1 MGTEERNAEI
11 IFLFVGTQIHHVHGQ
26 RANGYAFLILLV
38 KTALSS
44 AKYILQ
50 SIARCFTMKFQQDI
64 DHLMNVTRV
73 VLSLMVVT
81 LQSHKQLMSDTEV
94 VSLYLLRATSKTIF
108 K

>member
-1 MGTEERNAEI
+1 
-11 IFLFVGTQIHHVHGQ
+11 
-26 RANGYAFLILLV
+26 
-38 KTALSS
+38 
-44 AKYILQ
+44 
-50 SIARCFTMKFQQDI
+50 MKFQQDI

-94 VSLYLLRATSKTIF
+94 VLLYLLRATNTIIF